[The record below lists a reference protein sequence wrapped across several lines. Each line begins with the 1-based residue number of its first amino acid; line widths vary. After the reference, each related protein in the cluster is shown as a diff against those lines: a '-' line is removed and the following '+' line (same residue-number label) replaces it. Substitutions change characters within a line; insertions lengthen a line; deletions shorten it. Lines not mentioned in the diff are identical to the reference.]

1 MKKIL
6 LTAAV
11 AFAVALTAC
20 GPKAPTGDIKADA
33 EYLVEQCVK
42 AHKDGNDAAAKEL
55 TDKYMSYYKEK
66 GVSDAAEF
74 GFAVLTEMGELPA
87 EDQKAIIGLN

>member
-20 GPKAPTGDIKADA
+20 GPKTPTGDVKADA

-42 AHKDGNDAAAKEL
+42 AHKDGNDDAAKEL

-74 GFAVLTEMGELPA
+74 GFAVLAEMGE
-87 EDQKAIIGLN
+87 